1 MSGILTERQKDE
13 LHKSILWYLHA
24 SGMRASYD
32 ALKAESDN
40 EDFQADG
47 DVKAKWNGLLEK
59 KWTSVIR
66 LQKKIM
72 DLESRNTA
80 LTAELSIPNRTATSS
95 ASSTT
100 WLPRPPHRHTL
111 ASHRQ
116 PISRIAFHPVWTVLA
131 SASEDSTIKI
141 WDWETGEC
149 ERTIKGHTKAVMDV
163 DFDPKGN
170 MMVSAS
176 NDMSLKLW
184 DAANEYKNIKT
195 MHGHDHTV
203 SSVKF
208 TPSGDHVVSASRDK
222 TIRVWEVATGYCVKT
237 FWGHSDWVRS
247 VVPSD
252 DGRWLVTAS
261 SDQTARVWD
270 ATTGETKTDLR
281 GHEHVVE
288 TAEFAPIVSY
298 AAIRE
303 LTGLTVRAGD
313 ERAKTP
319 GCFVATGSRDKSI
332 RLWDALTGVCLRTFN
347 GHDNWIRALVFHP
360 SGKYLL
366 SASDDKTVRIWD
378 LQTGR
383 QLKVIEA
390 HDHFVSSMAW
400 GRATVG
406 GGATNGAASANGTIT
421 SGGAAS
427 NVKRR
432 VNVLATAS
440 VDMTVRIWTP

>member
-1 MSGILTERQKDE
+1 
-13 LHKSILWYLHA
+13 
-24 SGMRASYD
+24 
-32 ALKAESDN
+32 
-40 EDFQADG
+40 
-47 DVKAKWNGLLEK
+47 
-59 KWTSVIR
+59 
-66 LQKKIM
+66 M

-170 MMVSAS
+170 MMGEAHFRCFTPVPCLLMVKPYSVSAS

-222 TIRVWEVATGYCVKT
+222 TIRVWEVATG
-237 FWGHSDWVRS
+237 
-247 VVPSD
+247 
-252 DGRWLVTAS
+252 
-261 SDQTARVWD
+261 
-270 ATTGETKTDLR
+270 
-281 GHEHVVE
+281 
-288 TAEFAPIVSY
+288 
-298 AAIRE
+298 
-303 LTGLTVRAGD
+303 
-313 ERAKTP
+313 
-319 GCFVATGSRDKSI
+319 
-332 RLWDALTGVCLRTFN
+332 
-347 GHDNWIRALVFHP
+347 
-360 SGKYLL
+360 
-366 SASDDKTVRIWD
+366 
-378 LQTGR
+378 
-383 QLKVIEA
+383 
-390 HDHFVSSMAW
+390 
-400 GRATVG
+400 
-406 GGATNGAASANGTIT
+406 
-421 SGGAAS
+421 
-427 NVKRR
+427 
-432 VNVLATAS
+432 
-440 VDMTVRIWTP
+440 